1 MEHISPAPGPT
12 QFPTRSPSDLMAF
25 NSSPRAERLSARM
38 TLDLEDERSPKDKDQ
53 TDPGVECEHLDES
66 ETSEEEDQDSPP

>member
-1 MEHISPAPGPT
+1 
-12 QFPTRSPSDLMAF
+12 
-25 NSSPRAERLSARM
+25 M